1 MYEDEEVGGKVKLK
15 SIIGNNR
22 KQLAT
27 FTTSAHF
34 FPSLFLAGFT
44 HLVDIHPY
52 YHMERQKTIF
62 FVPLSTIRV
71 LAKTAKLPKSANLL
85 HKTAK
90 SAKSLKS
97 AALTAGET

>member
-1 MYEDEEVGGKVKLK
+1 MKQTLK
-15 SIIGNNR
+15 S
-22 KQLAT
+22 K
-27 FTTSAHF
+27 SAKFHD
-34 FPSLFLAGFT
+34 
-44 HLVDIHPY
+44 HL
-52 YHMERQKTIF
+52 KTIF
-62 FVPLSTIRV
+62 FVPLSTIKL

>member
-27 FTTSAHF
+27 FTTAAHF

-44 HLVDIHPY
+44 HLVDIHITWRGKRQFIRSDLPFKIPLETLMSRGLSHY
-52 YHMERQKTIF
+52 YSRG
-62 FVPLSTIRV
+62 PGR
-71 LAKTAKLPKSANLL
+71 LAKAVPINP
-85 HKTAK
+85 
-90 SAKSLKS
+90 
-97 AALTAGET
+97 GI